1 MNANLYNKEIVKLEK
16 WLDRMKWINIDWL
29 VLRDDIGDKGG
40 EKYEKWSLEVI
51 NFLRNEWKYKK

>member
-40 EKYEKWSLEVI
+40 EKYEKWSLC
-51 NFLRNEWKYKK
+51 